1 MHRPQ
6 RYHDAVFIC
15 CCLQLEIE
23 RLAEALAQRET
34 PAAVDT
40 TPKGRMDYDVHVAHF
55 IEKAFH
61 DYRVASWHRAQRGH
75 SCVQVFHHLRR
86 SRVRQAD
93 GVNTPLHRR
102 ACRLVEY

>member
-1 MHRPQ
+1 MHRSQ

-15 CCLQLEIE
+15 RCLKLEIE

-61 DYRVASWHRAQRGH
+61 NYRVAGWHR
-75 SCVQVFHHLRR
+75 
-86 SRVRQAD
+86 
-93 GVNTPLHRR
+93 T
-102 ACRLVEY
+102 